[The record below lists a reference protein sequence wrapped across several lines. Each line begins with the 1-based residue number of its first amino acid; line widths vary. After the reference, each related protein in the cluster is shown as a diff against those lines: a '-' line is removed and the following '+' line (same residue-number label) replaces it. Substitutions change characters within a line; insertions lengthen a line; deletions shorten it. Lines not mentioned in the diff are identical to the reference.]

1 MKICSSAKYF
11 KRQNNTLKFGNI
23 FQNISSAYE
32 DKNTYIFNEQSKN
45 YQDDTKEN
53 LNPETIS
60 CKNITDD
67 LLMNTELNINDSSVF
82 INNNENEKITQSMF
96 KIIENNN
103 EGLNNE
109 NINLIDNIENNFDA
123 TINYNDNYNKKVN
136 DIKQNIPNLN
146 FDNMTDNSHEIHNI
160 IEKGLENDS
169 YNSTKLIQHVLF
181 LENHANKS
189 NKSENMNKKEFKV
202 SIDLKKIKNFV
213 DNNPD
218 LFSRYKKEDNEWY
231 IKQAFLKETNNIR
244 KRFDLSEHIKNFQT

>member
-1 MKICSSAKYF
+1 MKIFVTKYF
-11 KRQNNTLKFGNI
+11 KTQNKTLKFGNI
-23 FQNISSAYE
+23 FQNISSAYTE

-67 LLMNTELNINDSSVF
+67 LLMNTELNINDSNVF
-82 INNNENEKITQSMF
+82 INNNENEKITQSNLF

-109 NINLIDNIENNFDA
+109 NINLIDNIENNFDT
-123 TINYNDNYNKKVN
+123 TINYNDNYNKEMN

-146 FDNMTDNSHEIHNI
+146 FDNITDNSREIHNI
-160 IEKGLENDS
+160 IEKDLKNNS

-189 NKSENMNKKEFKV
+189 GNMNKKEFKV

-218 LFSRYKKEDNEWY
+218 LFSRYKKEDNEWC
-231 IKQAFLKETNNIR
+231 IEQTFLKETNNIR
-244 KRFDLSEHIKNFQT
+244 KKFNLSEHIKNFQT

>member
-1 MKICSSAKYF
+1 MKIFVTKYF
-11 KRQNNTLKFGNI
+11 KTQNKTLKFGNI
-23 FQNISSAYE
+23 FQNISSAYTE

-67 LLMNTELNINDSSVF
+67 LLMNTELNINDSNVF
-82 INNNENEKITQSMF
+82 INNNENEKITQSNLF

-109 NINLIDNIENNFDA
+109 NINLIDNIENNFDT
-123 TINYNDNYNKKVN
+123 TINYNDNYNKEMN

-146 FDNMTDNSHEIHNI
+146 FDNITDNSREVHNI
-160 IEKGLENDS
+160 IEKDLKNNS
-169 YNSTKLIQHVLF
+169 YNSTKLIQRVLF

-189 NKSENMNKKEFKV
+189 GNMNKKEFKV

-218 LFSRYKKEDNEWY
+218 LFSRYKKEDNEWC
-231 IKQAFLKETNNIR
+231 IEQAFLKETNNIR
-244 KRFDLSEHIKNFQT
+244 KKFNLSEHIKNFQT